1 MLIPDNNKILKDE
14 DEEDMMNRNN
24 EKIEGE
30 ILKYTTH
37 NMESTSQ
44 IQKIWN
50 KTILKNQENI
60 QSAQTITVPTRS

>member
-1 MLIPDNNKILKDE
+1 
-14 DEEDMMNRNN
+14 MMNRNN

-60 QSAQTITVPTRS
+60 QSAQTIKVSMRS